1 VPAGEIGASV
11 RCHRDGIVGAE
22 PQDDRVIMVY
32 LFS

>member
-1 VPAGEIGASV
+1 VPAGAIETSV
-11 RCHRDGIVGAE
+11 RGHRDGIVGAE